1 MSYVFWQSCVSTFHS
16 DIPFS
21 SALARRTYAKKIKSS
36 VLFSCYLP
44 SNELLKLHQNLEAMI
59 TLSDAQN
66 IGRFPVQ
73 NWTASDGELNWTGVI
88 VDRVQIDI

>member
-1 MSYVFWQSCVSTFHS
+1 MFSGNHVYLLFTQTFLFHQR
-16 DIPFS
+16 
-21 SALARRTYAKKIKSS
+21 LLKEHIKSS

-44 SNELLKLHQNLEAMI
+44 SNELLKLHQNLEAII

-66 IGRFPVQ
+66 IERFPVQ